1 MVVERRRCS
10 DRTQSEDQIASC
22 QGQVEPSPLDPATTF
37 RPVQPT
43 PPCKVKKRKRRSI
56 DGPQSDVL
64 ILVAVSLSRSTITLV
79 LSSSPFSFVEV
90 AHRSKPNVF
99 PAPAKRGR
107 RDLRRQQ
114 AAASRAGVSIN
125 KPDAPLL
132 ARSGAPAKG
141 RRRKKV
147 VARYA

>member
-1 MVVERRRCS
+1 MGCFGSTQTTSGIKTFFFFFFGNRVVVERRRCS

-64 ILVAVSLSRSTITLV
+64 ILVAVSLSLNHHPRALLFAVLV
-79 LSSSPFSFVEV
+79 RGSGPSIEAERIPRASKKRPSRFASS
-90 AHRSKPNVF
+90 
-99 PAPAKRGR
+99 
-107 RDLRRQQ
+107 
-114 AAASRAGVSIN
+114 AGGSEQGGGVH
-125 KPDAPLL
+125 K
-132 ARSGAPAKG
+132 
-141 RRRKKV
+141 
-147 VARYA
+147 